1 MRAAISNKQT
11 TASTK
16 TTTSQSNT
24 DTRAAIS
31 KKQSTASTKTTTVPA
46 LHNHVSDGDDGDDN
60 RAKDG
65 GPPNGQAIKMHR
77 KTFER
82 GTLQIE
88 LNEDSTPCISIY
100 TAGGPLSHID
110 VTIADSPSS
119 ETLGPYCLHKVRI
132 FLPLCP
138 YCFHDTMQMILHE
151 NGADVEMFAWTLRDI
166 DWSKYS
172 GDSSLDAHLFR
183 ALNRHGELKE
193 MTRNFF
199 KLADSRQV
207 QVSGMFMQLRYW
219 ENG

>member
-16 TTTSQSNT
+16 TTISQSNT
-24 DTRAAIS
+24 DTRAVIP
-31 KKQSTASTKTTTVPA
+31 KKQSTASTKTTMVPA
-46 LHNHVSDGDDGDDN
+46 LHNHISDGDDGDDDGG
-60 RAKDG
+60 KDG

-82 GTLQIE
+82 GNLQIE

-100 TAGGPLSHID
+100 TAGSPLSHID
-110 VTIADSPSS
+110 VTIADSPSL

-138 YCFHDTMQMILHE
+138 YCFHDTMQMILHK
-151 NGADVEMFAWTLRDI
+151 NGVDVEMFAWTLQDI

-172 GDSSLDAHLFR
+172 GDSSSDAHLFS
-183 ALNRHGELKE
+183 ALNPHGKLKE
-193 MTRNFF
+193 TT
-199 KLADSRQV
+199 
-207 QVSGMFMQLRYW
+207 
-219 ENG
+219 